1 MSEIVTK
8 DLIIASG
15 SATTRDEAIREAGNL
30 LLKADAVTPAYV
42 EAMQERE
49 QSISTY
55 MGSYLAI
62 PHGTNASKEAI
73 RHSAVS
79 LVRYESPIDWDG
91 HQVRIVVGIAGVDNE
106 HLAILSKIAIIFSD
120 EAEARRC
127 WMRAPSRSCTTC
139 WETSTRTEASLNVAR
154 KRSARFTGTLLVDT
168 GQNLVFA
175 HCRVA
180 TWLSDPSA
188 RVSGKRNVSPPSRSL
203 PAGRLLE
210 TCHRRPVGT

>member
-42 EAMQERE
+42 EAMAERE

-120 EAEARRC
+120 EAEAQK
-127 WMRAPSRSCTTC
+127 MLDA
-139 WETSTRTEASLNVAR
+139 STVQELYD
-154 KRSARFTGTLLVDT
+154 LLGDVNAD
-168 GQNLVFA
+168 
-175 HCRVA
+175 
-180 TWLSDPSA
+180 
-188 RVSGKRNVSPPSRSL
+188 
-203 PAGRLLE
+203 
-210 TCHRRPVGT
+210 